1 MPRKKKPGPK
11 PKSEVAK
18 LDNESPPKDSKTK
31 PSDNEPKDDPV
42 AEQPVMPIKRPR
54 GRPSK
59 KWQAQFLGK
68 VFPEPVKSAKKER
81 KPREKK
87 EKPKEKQE
95 KKPKKASS
103 EKKEPEE
110 VTAKDQAP
118 TPQASL
124 EEVEPPKDIPP
135 LPPPVP
141 KEKPIVAYLKSLRNI
156 LDKLHEYKWPA
167 DGDGQ
172 YYYLT
177 SQIAH
182 FLGIESLQEKHP
194 KIEFHVLQEDEKS
207 FLLENGFL
215 DSAQKDQEIWSICSE
230 DATQLVL
237 DHYPDKYQDFIQIS
251 HKREKYKLL
260 KKSEEEK
267 EAQESRK
274 IPNSMR
280 RALKNAVD
288 FNSQLALQRKE
299 ERQSYF
305 DMQTQIIHVPC
316 NRSAKLPQ
324 HLTQP
329 SMYPVSLL
337 PGQYQEHYKRYL
349 PSELRQLPLGTALDR
364 VLERMTMNFPQ
375 RAETDSSEL
384 STSSSSSSSS
394 GDDSDDSNDSD
405 DSEDSKSGSDM
416 EQDGRLEPPAKKK
429 TPAFK
434 PPFRPDA
441 LCGICLMGSE
451 SNKKGLPEEMI
462 HCSHCENSG
471 HPSCLDMNQHLVKVI
486 ETYPW
491 QCMECKTCT
500 LCRDPFDEDKMLF
513 CDECDRGYHS
523 FCVGLKQIPV
533 GRWTCELCG
542 VCASCSSPPP
552 FPTLTPPMYS

>member
-1 MPRKKKPGPK
+1 
-11 PKSEVAK
+11 
-18 LDNESPPKDSKTK
+18 
-31 PSDNEPKDDPV
+31 
-42 AEQPVMPIKRPR
+42 
-54 GRPSK
+54 
-59 KWQAQFLGK
+59 
-68 VFPEPVKSAKKER
+68 
-81 KPREKK
+81 
-87 EKPKEKQE
+87 
-95 KKPKKASS
+95 
-103 EKKEPEE
+103 
-110 VTAKDQAP
+110 
-118 TPQASL
+118 
-124 EEVEPPKDIPP
+124 
-135 LPPPVP
+135 
-141 KEKPIVAYLKSLRNI
+141 
-156 LDKLHEYKWPA
+156 DKLHEYKWPA

-267 EAQESRK
+267 VRPQESRK

-375 RAETDSSEL
+375 RAETDSSE
-384 STSSSSSSSS
+384 
-394 GDDSDDSNDSD
+394 
-405 DSEDSKSGSDM
+405 
-416 EQDGRLEPPAKKK
+416 QDGRLEPPAKKK

-500 LCRDPFDEDKMLF
+500 LCRDPFDE
-513 CDECDRGYHS
+513 
-523 FCVGLKQIPV
+523 
-533 GRWTCELCG
+533 
-542 VCASCSSPPP
+542 
-552 FPTLTPPMYS
+552 